1 MNALLALRLC
11 KAFGRSFQ
19 ASLPCLPLPLHRPL
33 HFYNLLKST
42 SIASPRAKLASLVKG
57 EVLSPEKIRATTG
70 GIAQQ
75 PFAPH
80 NLPKPHYPLLCTTT
94 LASLVKGRWID
105 GKPQTVALL
114 RFACDTSAF
123 LIYQTF
129 CRQDG
134 GIAQQPFA
142 PHNPP
147 KTALSPSLFVMLTS
161 VCTNMFS
168 HPHYPTKTANTL
180 ASPRKRGGGTA
191 DTNFSLAVQYS
202 DSPAFTIL
210 KLFRA
215 VTVGIVSP

>member
-1 MNALLALRLC
+1 MNALLALRPC

-114 RFACDTSAF
+114 RFACDTSTF

-134 GIAQQPFA
+134 GIASPPPSPRIISQTRTIPCFAPSHLPPLSKVRCCRPKKFGRLPEGLSLHQPFQNRTIPLA
-142 PHNPP
+142 FR
-147 KTALSPSLFVMLTS
+147 TA
-161 VCTNMFS
+161 
-168 HPHYPTKTANTL
+168 
-180 ASPRKRGGGTA
+180 
-191 DTNFSLAVQYS
+191 
-202 DSPAFTIL
+202 
-210 KLFRA
+210 
-215 VTVGIVSP
+215 IVYMH